1 MSQKYIIVIKM
12 LAAVGIGLA
21 LYLYVNYLT
30 QPVATICTIS
40 DRVNCDAV
48 ISGEVSTTLGIPT
61 ALYGL
66 IGYVVILVA
75 AFLNKKKLMFGM
87 SLFGTLFCLRITFI
101 ELFQLQ
107 VYCPVCALCQ
117 LVMIALLIVSYLM
130 LRQGRAR
137 ESKEND
143 SVHEEKTP

>member
-1 MSQKYIIVIKM
+1 MLSKYVTVVKM

-21 LYLYVNYLT
+21 LYLYVSYIT

-66 IGYVVILVA
+66 VGYVVILAA

-87 SLFGTLFCLRITFI
+87 SLFGTLFCLRVTFI
-101 ELFQLQ
+101 EVLQLR

-117 LVMIALLIVSYLM
+117 LDMIALLVFSL
-130 LRQGRAR
+130 LVL
-137 ESKEND
+137 KKT
-143 SVHEEKTP
+143 SVKDASGETSMS

>member
-1 MSQKYIIVIKM
+1 MLSKYITVIKM
-12 LAAVGIGLA
+12 LAAVGTGLA
-21 LYLYVNYLT
+21 LYLYVSYIT

-66 IGYVVILVA
+66 AGYVVILVA
-75 AFLNKKKLMFGM
+75 AFMNKRKLMFGM
-87 SLFGTLFCLRITFI
+87 SLFGTLFCLRVTFI
-101 ELFQLQ
+101 EVFLLK

-117 LVMIALLIVSYLM
+117 LDMIAILIFSTLA
-130 LRQGRAR
+130 LRQ
-137 ESKEND
+137 
-143 SVHEEKTP
+143 KTPEIPAGESI